1 MKGPQYMS
9 CQKKATGK
17 FKNVVWSQTATNSF
31 PAFLNSSVAIKLII
45 GHIIAIIIMEIAS
58 VITIGRSCA
67 YSARTAHPFQRNG
80 APFRFKLSKAQQVD

>member
-58 VITIGRSCA
+58 VITIGRVLVSVYLTSC
-67 YSARTAHPFQRNG
+67 T
-80 APFRFKLSKAQQVD
+80 QVCLLNN

>member
-45 GHIIAIIIMEIAS
+45 GHIIQQMQIEIA
-58 VITIGRSCA
+58 
-67 YSARTAHPFQRNG
+67 
-80 APFRFKLSKAQQVD
+80 

>member
-1 MKGPQYMS
+1 MNGPQYMS

-45 GHIIAIIIMEIAS
+45 GHIIAIIIMEMAS
-58 VITIGRSCA
+58 VITIGRSCGVTMRKA
-67 YSARTAHPFQRNG
+67 NLWAR
-80 APFRFKLSKAQQVD
+80 

>member
-58 VITIGRSCA
+58 VITIGRSCGV
-67 YSARTAHPFQRNG
+67 TMQ
-80 APFRFKLSKAQQVD
+80 KLICEPDDPRGKTRG